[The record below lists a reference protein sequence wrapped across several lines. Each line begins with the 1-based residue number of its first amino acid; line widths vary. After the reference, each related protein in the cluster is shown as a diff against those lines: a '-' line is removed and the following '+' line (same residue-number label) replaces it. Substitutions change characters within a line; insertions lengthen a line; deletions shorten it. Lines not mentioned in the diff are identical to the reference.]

1 MIVHNAREPESEDYI
16 MTVGE
21 RIQDLRKKKGYS
33 QEKLAAHLNMSR
45 QAVAKWEQNVCEP
58 SLDCLNSMAE
68 LFEVDLDYLI
78 TGKVAKEEKAESV
91 IHEKETTI
99 IKEKDH
105 LLDKKDIILLITLV
119 TSTVAFVGLFIYALL
134 NPLYWNQKD
143 SFLWWYNRFWVS
155 SGTWF
160 RIFVLI
166 STFGIVSS
174 LLVFLRRRKNK

>member
-1 MIVHNAREPESEDYI
+1 

-58 SLDCLNSMAE
+58 SLDCLTSMAE

-78 TGKVAKEEKAESV
+78 TGKVAEEKTEEA
-91 IHEKETTI
+91 IREKETII

-105 LLDKKDIILLITLV
+105 LLDKKDIILLITFI
-119 TSTVAFVGLFIYALL
+119 TSTVAFIGLFIYALL
-134 NPLYWNQKD
+134 NPLYWNQKY
-143 SFLWWYNRFWVS
+143 SFLWWYIRFCVS

-160 RIFVLI
+160 RILALI
-166 STFGIVSS
+166 SIIGIVFSIS
-174 LLVFLRRRKNK
+174 LFLKKAKEK